1 MTPEQAKR
9 IVSLLLLFTG
19 GLHLVVA
26 YFGGVPDIQIALT
39 LFGVSYSALGY
50 WTQFGGRPAMTATL
64 VVTTLGLTLGGF
76 NYLTNGG
83 PLSLPVM
90 FAIDIAVIGLGAYW
104 LRAQQKSR

>member
-26 YFGGVPDIQIALT
+26 YFGGVPDIRIPLAV
-39 LFGVSYSALGY
+39 FGVSYSALGY
-50 WTQFGGRPAMTATL
+50 WSQFGGRPAIITII
-64 VVTTLGLTLGGF
+64 VVTALGLTLGGV
-76 NYLTNGG
+76 NYLMNGG

-90 FAIDIAVIGLGAYW
+90 FAIDIAVIGLSAFW
-104 LRAQQKSR
+104 LMKNRSAN